1 MKRTLMTLA
10 LLALLGAGAA
20 AAQTRVSVS
29 VGFGVRHPYA
39 AGYVFVGRP
48 YRPYFGY
55 RRPAYLIVEPAPLY
69 ARRPFLA
76 ERVFVRRH
84 RFHSRPYHRYNACWD
99 HRCRF

>member
-1 MKRTLMTLA
+1 MKRTLVTFA
-10 LLALLGAGAA
+10 LLALLGASAA

-29 VGFGVRHPYA
+29 VGFGVRRPYA
-39 AGYVFVGRP
+39 SGYLFVGRP
-48 YRPYFGY
+48 YRRSFGY
-55 RRPAYLIVEPAPLY
+55 RRPAYVVVAPLY

-84 RFHSRPYHRYNACWD
+84 HLHYRPYHRYNACWD

>member
-10 LLALLGAGAA
+10 LLALLGASAA

-29 VGFGVRHPYA
+29 MGFGVRSPY

-55 RRPAYLIVEPAPLY
+55 RRPAYVIVEPAPLY

-84 RFHSRPYHRYNACWD
+84 RFHYRPYHRYNACWD

>member
-1 MKRTLMTLA
+1 MKRTVVMLA

-29 VGFGVRHPYA
+29 VGFGVRRPYA

-55 RRPAYLIVEPAPLY
+55 RRPGYVIVEPAP
-69 ARRPFLA
+69 
-76 ERVFVRRH
+76 RVFVRRH
-84 RFHSRPYHRYNACWD
+84 RLHYRPYHRYNACWD

>member
-1 MKRTLMTLA
+1 MKRTVVMLA

-29 VGFGVRHPYA
+29 VGFGVRRPYL

-55 RRPAYLIVEPAPLY
+55 RQPAYVIVEPAP
-69 ARRPFLA
+69 
-76 ERVFVRRH
+76 RVFVRR
-84 RFHSRPYHRYNACWD
+84 RLYYRPYHRYNACWD